1 MKYIIEYF
9 KDGIDFSH
17 QINTGPEV
25 ELHIHN
31 YLEIYLFMAGDVQFF
46 IDAQSIIL
54 KRGDLMLIRNDQI
67 HGPNPLTL
75 KNYER
80 YIIHLPREL
89 IASLSTDETDLLR
102 CFTTDRQHSV
112 MNIPE
117 KDLPSIIEIL
127 DKMETIHKTACYGED
142 ILTNALLSQLLVLIN
157 VQFQNRQ
164 QIAIQNNL
172 SKKIQEV
179 VQYIQDNITQ
189 EITLTTLEDSFQLSR
204 YHLNRLFKKEVGS
217 TIYQYILLSRISL
230 AKRLLESNKSV
241 TDVCYSCGF
250 NDYSNF
256 IRAFKKIT
264 GLAPKQYAQQIIG
277 ETTLIK

>member
-17 QINTGPEV
+17 QINQGPEV

-31 YLEIYLFMAGDVQFF
+31 YLEIYLFISGDVQFF

-54 KRGDLMLIRNDQI
+54 QKGDLMVIRNDQI

-75 KNYER
+75 DNYER

-89 IASLSTDETDLLR
+89 IANLSNDETDLLA
-102 CFTTDRQHSV
+102 CFSGEGQSV
-112 MNIPE
+112 LNLPTSDLLELIQLMN
-117 KDLPSIIEIL
+117 
-127 DKMETIHKTACYGED
+127 KMEAIHKTACYGEE
-142 ILTNALLSQLLVLIN
+142 ILTNSLLSQMLVFIN
-157 VQFQNRQ
+157 RQFQNRQ
-164 QIAIQNNL
+164 QVYLKNNL

-189 EITLTTLEDSFQLSR
+189 ELTLTTLEDEFQLTR
-204 YHLNRLFKKEVGS
+204 YYLNRMFKKEVGS

-230 AKRLLESNKSV
+230 AKRLLETNRSV

-264 GLAPKQYAQQIIG
+264 GLAPKQYAQHIIG
-277 ETTLIK
+277 ETPLIK